1 MPKHFNKSIK
11 TIERENRFDSIER
24 DKLIRLESKLKEREI
39 LIPVRLKSE
48 LKQKFISQVI
58 SQGYKEVELAREI
71 IQFYYDNKHRY

>member
-24 DKLIRLESKLKEREI
+24 DKLIRLESKFKEREI

-71 IQFYYDNKHRY
+71 FQFYYENKHRY